1 MSLMKFRQ
9 QAISAICSAIRWNW
23 VKCACLMGCQL
34 IGVSMPVFAEPLR
47 FKSAE
52 ATFHGGDE
60 PEFATVIDGVEFGP
74 QGWSTAPRAFEPQS
88 LVVRC
93 ANPVQANELDVTLF
107 FLAGR
112 PSNAMA
118 EFSLSYTTDPTP
130 SLQGNWQALEISR
143 FSSDVHTLR
152 RTDHGRLHMD
162 FFEVQVTGNEAD
174 DVYRLTAKLPGG
186 RATGFRLD
194 AFPVEHPQTKQQ
206 VLSWWKPY
214 DFTLT
219 EFRVAVHERE
229 TTNIALYQ
237 PVTSSYPTYT
247 PPNGMLQRAANLT
260 DGLPGT
266 IVQPNNPALGAAF
279 YYEIDLG
286 RVATIDHIGLRNR
299 GDFKLDRASRV
310 RLRLFDQQPAN
321 DLVPTW
327 EGMIREDGSHPAPG
341 AVDLVHAND
350 GKGKFCGRH
359 LRISSES
366 TVPYSPQFAEVEVY
380 ETRTPE
386 VVSVLAD
393 GRPLDWKDGA
403 GGLDIPPGVRRLAL
417 ELRIPQVGMPMDDAF
432 RWRLP
437 GEVDDWQNS
446 RLMTLQ
452 MSCPKP
458 GKITFEAQ
466 ARHSDGQWD
475 GSICQLPMVVR
486 QHFWEHP
493 GFQILAVAAA
503 LIAAVL
509 FSRRLLQRRTARHL
523 AAANARTALAEE
535 RSRIARDLHDDLG
548 ANLAEIAMISELAR
562 ESLPCEHPTRA
573 PLDKIFDRAESNA
586 RRLGEIVWA
595 VNPANDTLEHFT
607 KYLCKLAQDYLSA
620 ADIRCRFDL
629 PETLPAGSFSAAQ
642 RYHLLLAAKE
652 AIHNAVRHG
661 NPSTVTLRLSANSGS
676 FVISIHDD
684 GCGCDA
690 QATAASPRGCANM
703 RLRMETIGGNFLL
716 TSVPGQGTTV
726 VLTTPF
732 SS

>member
-1 MSLMKFRQ
+1 M
-9 QAISAICSAIRWNW
+9 
-23 VKCACLMGCQL
+23 
-34 IGVSMPVFAEPLR
+34 FAGWSGLTATEPLR
-47 FKSAE
+47 FQSAE
-52 ATFHGGDE
+52 ATFHSGDE
-60 PEFATVIDGVEFGP
+60 QEFATVIDGVEFGP

-93 ANPVQANELDVTLF
+93 ARPVLAEELDFSLF

-112 PSNAMA
+112 PRNAMA
-118 EFSLSYTTDPTP
+118 EFSLSYTTDPSP
-130 SLQGNWQALEISR
+130 SLQGYWQPLEISR

-152 RTDHGRLHMD
+152 RADDGRLHMD
-162 FFEVQVTGNEAD
+162 IFEFQISGNEAD
-174 DVYRLTAKLPGG
+174 NVYRLTAKLPGG

-194 AFPVEHPQTKQQ
+194 AFPVKHPHTKQQ
-206 VLSWWKPY
+206 VLSWWEPH

-219 EFRVAVHERE
+219 EFRVAIHERE

-237 PVTSSYPTYT
+237 PATSSHP
-247 PPNGMLQRAANLT
+247 LFFAVQRASNLT
-260 DGLPGT
+260 DGLPAT

-286 RVATIDHIGLRNR
+286 RVVTIDHIGLRNR
-299 GDFKLDRASRV
+299 GDIEFDRASRI
-310 RLRLFDQQPAN
+310 RLRLFDQRPAN
-321 DLVPTW
+321 DLVPVW

-341 AVDLVHAND
+341 AVDLVYPKD
-350 GKGKFCGRH
+350 GKGKFSGSH

-386 VVSVLAD
+386 LVSVLAD
-393 GRPLDWKDGA
+393 GRPLDWKDAA

-417 ELRIPQVGMPMDDAF
+417 ELRIPQVGMPTGDAF

-446 RLMTLQ
+446 RLLTLQ

-458 GKITFEAQ
+458 GKITFVAQ

-475 GSICQLPMVVR
+475 SSLFQLPMVIR
-486 QHFWEHP
+486 QHFCKNP
-493 GFQILAVAAA
+493 SFQILAVASA
-503 LIAAVL
+503 LIATVL
-509 FSRRLLQRRTARHL
+509 FSRWGLQRRAARHL
-523 AAANARTALAEE
+523 AAANARAALAEE

-562 ESLPCEHPTRA
+562 ESLPSEHPTRA

-607 KYLCKLAQDYLSA
+607 RYLCKFAQDYLSA
-620 ADIRCRFDL
+620 AEVRCRFEL
-629 PETLPAGSFSAAQ
+629 PETMPEGSFSAAQ

-661 NPSTVTLRLSANSGS
+661 KPSTVTLSLSANAGS
-676 FVISIHDD
+676 FVVSIHDD

-690 QATAASPRGCANM
+690 QSTAASPRGCANM
-703 RLRMETIGGNFLL
+703 RLRMETIGGNFLMS
-716 TSVPGQGTTV
+716 SVPNQGMTV

>member
-1 MSLMKFRQ
+1 
-9 QAISAICSAIRWNW
+9 
-23 VKCACLMGCQL
+23 MGGLL
-34 IGVSMPVFAEPLR
+34 IGTPTPMFADALR

-52 ATFHGGDE
+52 ATFHSGDE
-60 PEFATVIDGVEFGP
+60 QEFATVIDGVEFGP

-93 ANPVQANELDVTLF
+93 AQPVKADELDVSLF

-112 PSNAMA
+112 PWNAMA

-130 SLQGNWQALEISR
+130 SLQGNWHALEISR

-152 RTDHGRLHMD
+152 RTDHGRLHMA
-162 FFEVQVTGNEAD
+162 FFEAYVTGNVAD
-174 DVYRLTAKLPGG
+174 DVYRLTVKLPGG
-186 RATGFRLD
+186 LATGFRLD
-194 AFPVEHPQTKQQ
+194 AFPVEHPHTKVQ
-206 VLSWWKPY
+206 VLSWWEPN

-219 EFRVAVHERE
+219 EFRVAVNERE

-237 PVTSSYPTYT
+237 TVTSSHPLYLS
-247 PPNGMLQRAANLT
+247 PNGVIQKASNLT

-266 IVQPNNPALGAAF
+266 FVHPQDPALGTAF

-286 RVATIDHIGLRNR
+286 RVAAIDHIGLRNR
-299 GDFKLDRASRV
+299 GDLDLDRSSRV
-310 RLRLFDQQPAN
+310 RLRLFDQRPAD

-327 EGMIREDGSHPAPG
+327 EGMIREDGSHPAMG
-341 AVDLVHAND
+341 AVDLVHAKD
-350 GKGKFCGRH
+350 GKGKFSGRH

-393 GRPLDWKDGA
+393 GQPLDWN

-417 ELRIPQVGMPMDDAF
+417 ELRIPQAGMPTGDAF
-432 RWRLP
+432 RWRMP

-475 GSICQLPMVVR
+475 GSVFQLPMRVR
-486 QHFWEHP
+486 QHFWENP
-493 GFQILAVAAA
+493 GFQILAVAAS

-509 FSRRLLQRRTARHL
+509 FSRWVLERRTTRHL
-523 AAANARTALAEE
+523 AAANARAALAEE

-562 ESLPCEHPTRA
+562 ESLPGEHPARA

-620 ADIRCRFDL
+620 AEVRCRFDL
-629 PETLPAGSFSAAQ
+629 PETMPAGSFSAAQ

-661 NPSTVTLRLSANSGS
+661 KPGTVTLRLSANAGS
-676 FVISIHDD
+676 FVVSIHDD

-703 RLRMETIGGNFLL
+703 RLRMKTIGGNFQL
-716 TSVPGQGTTV
+716 TSVPSQGTTV

-732 SS
+732 SP